1 MKNGR
6 YQVKY
11 MHGST
16 LSLKLF
22 SRDVQGKK
30 CDNVCSGKSPPRSP
44 HSSIGEHIKQK

>member
-1 MKNGR
+1 MADTKLNICMA
-6 YQVKY
+6 V
-11 MHGST
+11 HC
-16 LSLKLF
+16 LKLF